1 MLGTN
6 QYRLQ
11 FVVQQIGVG
20 QFSAYRVV
28 IYGDQQRPRHSDF
41 QCAQDLLQ
49 RLREAIPDVEW
60 SGISVDPMGEGQG
73 SSIVFDRE
81 LELDTGQLK
90 LLGL

>member
-1 MLGTN
+1 MQGQD
-6 QYRLQ
+6 QYCVQ

-20 QFSAYRVV
+20 QFSTHRVI
-28 IYGDQQRPRHSDF
+28 IYSDQQRPRHSDF
-41 QCAQDLLQ
+41 QCAQVLLE

-73 SSIVFDRE
+73 SIVFDQE
-81 LELDTGQLK
+81 LKLDAGQLK

>member
-1 MLGTN
+1 MHEPD

-20 QFSAYRVV
+20 QFSTYRVI
-28 IYGDQQRPRHSDF
+28 IYSDQERPRHSDF
-41 QCAQDLLQ
+41 KCAQDLLQ
-49 RLREAIPDVEW
+49 RLREAIPDIEW

-73 SSIVFDRE
+73 SIVFDRE
-81 LELDTGQLK
+81 LKLDTGQLE